1 MEWHQQLFRVSLS
14 FSPAISTNRRTWTG
28 PQEAAASGLN
38 FGKKVAWPTSTAVT
52 NAGLIDAFR
61 ELRPDEVADRGET
74 WTPGYAKSRHG
85 RGPRSDR
92 FRLLHRP
99 EQPTTVL
106 TLGYDGN
113 DSNTDIGIQ
122 PYPSD
127 HRSVVVEFDVPGC
140 TVAGDLNGDCLFNL
154 SDWAKFRGGQHA
166 DLAGRSHSQAYLMGD
181 LNGDFRNDHADFAL
195 FKAAF
200 ESTNGAGSFAAI
212 VIGVPEPAFV
222 H

>member
-14 FSPAISTNRRTWTG
+14 FSPAISEPSHLDWT
-28 PQEAAASGLN
+28 QEAAAAGLN
-38 FGKKVAWPTSTAVT
+38 FGKKVAWPTSPAVT

-61 ELRPDEVADRGET
+61 ELRPDEVADRV
-74 WTPGYAKSRHG
+74 RLG
-85 RGPRSDR
+85 RPATGASNLDTDEVHDRIDFVYYTGPNVV
-92 FRLLHRP
+92 
-99 EQPTTVL
+99 PTSAL
-106 TLGYDGN
+106 TLGYDAD

-166 DLAGRSHSQAYLMGD
+166 DLAGLSHS
-181 LNGDFRNDHADFAL
+181 
-195 FKAAF
+195 KPI
-200 ESTNGAGSFAAI
+200 SWAI
-212 VIGVPEPAFV
+212 
-222 H
+222 